1 MTQAHHPWRAPWS
14 ASPAA
19 AGPRPQRFLTKG
31 QEAMEQAVRR
41 MAAVGH
47 SPETIAMATR
57 LSVEQV
63 LGILEGVR

>member
-1 MTQAHHPWRAPWS
+1 
-14 ASPAA
+14 
-19 AGPRPQRFLTKG
+19 
-31 QEAMEQAVRR
+31 MEQAVRR

-47 SPETIAMATR
+47 SPETIATATR